1 MRLSSR
7 PFLVVS
13 LLSLIVAGCGGALGV
28 PRADVEGTV
37 TFQGTPIE
45 AGFIQFIP
53 AEGVHGASVQL
64 NIQDGRY
71 SSRSDSID
79 SRGVVI
85 GQNDVQIMA
94 TKKTGKQVKNPMNE
108 MEDEVI
114 QFIPAEYNSETT
126 LHADVKR
133 GNNHFDFDLK

>member
-1 MRLSSR
+1 MRSASR
-7 PFLVVS
+7 TLLALS
-13 LLSLIVAGCGGALGV
+13 LLSLLGAGCGGGSDV

-45 AGFIQFIP
+45 EGFIQFIP
-53 AEGVHGASVQL
+53 VEGVNGALVQL
-64 NIQDGRY
+64 NIKDGKY

-85 GQNDVQIMA
+85 GQNDIQIMA
-94 TKKTGKQVKNPMNE
+94 MKKTGKQVKNPMNE

-114 QFIPAEYNSETT
+114 QYIPTEYNSETT
-126 LHADVKR
+126 LREDVKQ